1 LLPLI
6 VVGPTIGM
14 VGCMTEDRPV
24 RQPSAVDQV
33 AEDFVSSL
41 VELEPT
47 LATYLGVEGRTGEY
61 GDTSPA
67 GAEAMA
73 ELARVTKRRLDAA
86 DAVDD
91 VDRVTKTDLGAE
103 LDLTVES
110 YERGLHLRD
119 LNVIASP
126 AQQLRDVIDLMPTA
140 SEGDW
145 ADIAS
150 RLAALPDALEGYRET
165 LLQGTRDGITPAKRQ
180 VHEVAEQAARNA
192 REGGF
197 FDELVANAELDG
209 GAALPESLRADLT
222 RGAAAAAS
230 SYRSLGRFLEHELLP
245 LATEVDAVGREA
257 YELHSRQ
264 FLGAVVDLDETYE
277 WGIEELARMREEQ
290 ERIADRIE
298 AGASVARA
306 IELLDADPARVL
318 NGSDELQAWMQRTAD
333 AAVEALDGTYFDI
346 ADPIKRLECRIAPT
360 HDGGIYYTGP
370 SDDFSRAGR
379 MWWSVPDGVTE
390 FGTWREK
397 TTVYHEG
404 VPGHHLQISQA
415 VYNRGELN
423 TWRRQLAGPSGHVEG
438 WALYAER
445 LMAELGFLD
454 DDGDR
459 LGMLDGQ
466 RMRAARVVLDIGVHL
481 QKTNPDGGGWT
492 YEYALDFMRQNVNM
506 DDAFV
511 QFEVNR
517 YFGWPGQAPSYKV
530 GQRVWES
537 IRDEVARREGAA
549 FDLKSFHH
557 RALALGG
564 VGLDTLRSALVG

>member
-1 LLPLI
+1 
-6 VVGPTIGM
+6 
-14 VGCMTEDRPV
+14 MTTERPV
-24 RQPSAVDQV
+24 RQPSAVDRV
-33 AEDFVSSL
+33 AEDWVTTL
-41 VELEPT
+41 VDLDPT
-47 LATYLGVEGRTGEY
+47 IATYLGVPGRTGEY

-67 GAEAMA
+67 GAAA
-73 ELARVTKRRLDAA
+73 SADAARAARRALDAA
-86 DAVDD
+86 EPVDA

-103 LDLTVES
+103 LDLVVES
-110 YERGLHLRD
+110 YERKLHLRD

-126 AQQLRDVIDLMPTA
+126 AQSLREVIDVMPTA
-140 SEGDW
+140 TTADW
-145 ADIAS
+145 EDVAS
-150 RLAALPDALEGYRET
+150 RVRALPDALEGFRET
-165 LLQGTRDGITPAKRQ
+165 LLEGTRDQVVPARRQ
-180 VHEVAEQAARNA
+180 VELVAEQMVRSGADD
-192 REGGF
+192 GF
-197 FDELVANAELDG
+197 FRQLATTAALDDGAPVPEALRAELVRG
-209 GAALPESLRADLT
+209 GEV
-222 RGAAAAAS
+222 AAAA
-230 SYRSLGRFLEHELLP
+230 YRSFGRFLEHELMP
-245 LATEVDAVGREA
+245 LATPTDAVGRDA
-257 YELHSRQ
+257 YELHSRR
-264 FLGAVVDLDETYE
+264 FLGAVVDLDETYA
-277 WGIEELARMREEQ
+277 WGLEELARMREEQ

-298 AGASVARA
+298 PGASVARA
-306 IELLDADPARVL
+306 IEVLDAEPARIL
-318 NGSDELQAWMQRTAD
+318 HGTDALRQWMQETSDESIRAM
-333 AAVEALDGTYFDI
+333 DGRYFDI

-360 HDGGIYYTGP
+360 QEGGIYYTGP

-379 MWWSVPDGVTE
+379 MWWSVPEGVTE

-415 VYNRGELN
+415 VFNRGELN

-445 LMAELGFLD
+445 LMEQLGFLD

-492 YEYALDFMRQNVNM
+492 WEYALDFMGQNVNM
-506 DDAFV
+506 DPAFV
-511 QFEVNR
+511 RFEVAR

-537 IRDEVARREGAA
+537 VRDEVAAREGAD
-549 FDLKSFHH
+549 FDLKAFHH

-564 VGLDTLRSALVG
+564 VGLDTLRSALLG

>member
-1 LLPLI
+1 
-6 VVGPTIGM
+6 
-14 VGCMTEDRPV
+14 MTEARPV
-24 RQPSAVDQV
+24 RQPSAVDRV
-33 AEDFVSSL
+33 AEDWVSTL
-41 VELEPT
+41 VDLDPT
-47 LATYLGVEGRTGEY
+47 VATYIGVPGRTDGY

-67 GAEAMA
+67 GADA
-73 ELARVTKRRLDAA
+73 LADAARAARRALDAA
-86 DAVDD
+86 PAADD

-103 LDLTVES
+103 LDLVLES
-110 YERGLHLRD
+110 HERQLHLRD

-126 AQQLRDVIDLMPTA
+126 AQELRDVLDLMPTA
-140 SEGDW
+140 TTDDW
-145 ADIAS
+145 QHVAG
-150 RLAALPDALEGYRET
+150 RLHALPDALEGYRET
-165 LLQGTRDGITPAKRQ
+165 LLQGTREQVTPARRQ
-180 VHEVAEQAARNA
+180 VALIAEQAARTGA
-192 REGGF
+192 PDGFFRQFVASAALEGG
-197 FDELVANAELDG
+197 AP
-209 GAALPESLRADLT
+209 LPESLQAELA
-222 RGAAAAAS
+222 RGAEVAAAA
-230 SYRSLGRFLEHELLP
+230 YRSFGGFLEHELLP
-245 LATEVDAVGREA
+245 LATPVDAVGREDYA
-257 YELHSRQ
+257 LHSRR

-277 WGIEELARMREEQ
+277 WGIEELARMRDEQ

-298 AGASVARA
+298 SGASVARA

-318 NGSDELQAWMQRTAD
+318 HGTDALQRWMQETSD
-333 AAVEALDGTYFDI
+333 ASIRAMDGVYFDI

-360 HDGGIYYTGP
+360 QEGGIYYTGP
-370 SDDFSRAGR
+370 SDDFSRPGR
-379 MWWSVPDGVTE
+379 MWWSVPEGVTD

-415 VYNRGELN
+415 VHNRGELN

-445 LMAELGFLD
+445 LMEQLGFLD

-492 YEYALDFMRQNVNM
+492 WEYALDFMGQNVNM
-506 DDAFV
+506 APEFV
-511 QFEVNR
+511 QFEVAR

-537 IRDEVARREGAA
+537 IRDEVRAREGDA
-549 FDLKSFHH
+549 FDLKAFHH

-564 VGLDTLRSALVG
+564 VGLDTLRSALLD

>member
-1 LLPLI
+1 
-6 VVGPTIGM
+6 
-14 VGCMTEDRPV
+14 MTSDRPD
-24 RQPSAVDQV
+24 REPSAVDAV
-33 AEDFVSSL
+33 AEEWVRTLTD
-41 VELEPT
+41 LEPT
-47 LATYLGVEGRTGEY
+47 IATYLGLPGRTGEY

-67 GAEAMA
+67 GAAA
-73 ELARVTKRRLDAA
+73 VADAA
-86 DAVDD
+86 RTAAVKLAATAPVDD
-91 VDRVTKTDLGAE
+91 VDQVTKTDLGAE
-103 LDLTVES
+103 LELIVES
-110 YERGLHLRD
+110 YDRGLHLRD

-126 AQQLRDVIDLMPTA
+126 AQRLRDIIDLMPTA
-140 SEGDW
+140 TADDW
-145 ADIAS
+145 SDIAS
-150 RLAALPDALEGYRET
+150 RFSAMPEALEGYRET
-165 LLQGTRDGITPAKRQ
+165 LLEGVRRQITPAKRQ
-180 VHEVAEQAARNA
+180 VAAVAEQAVRNA
-192 REGGF
+192 RAGGF
-197 FDELVANAELDG
+197 FDETVENARLADG
-209 GAALPESLRADLT
+209 SSLPDALRNDLR
-222 RGAAAAAS
+222 RGAEAAIAA
-230 SYRSLGRFLEHELLP
+230 YRSFGQFLEHELLP
-245 LATEVDAVGREA
+245 VATPVDAVGREA
-257 YELHSRQ
+257 YELHSRH

-277 WGIEELARMREEQ
+277 WGIAELARMTAEQ
-290 ERIADRIE
+290 ESIADRIE

-306 IELLDADPARVL
+306 IEVLDADPNRVL
-318 NGSDELQAWMQRTAD
+318 HGSDALREWMQRTSD
-333 AAVEALDGTYFDI
+333 EAVSALAGRYFDI
-346 ADPIKRLECRIAPT
+346 PDPIRRLECRIAPT

-370 SDDFSRAGR
+370 SDDFSRPGR

-445 LMAELGFLD
+445 LMSELGFLD

-481 QKTNPDGGGWT
+481 QKTNPDGGAWT
-492 YEYALDFMRQNVNM
+492 YEYALDFMRRNVNM

-537 IRDEVARREGAA
+537 IRDEVAQRDGAS
-549 FDLKSFHH
+549 FDLKAFHQ

-564 VGLDTLRSALVG
+564 VGLDTLRWALLR

>member
-1 LLPLI
+1 
-6 VVGPTIGM
+6 
-14 VGCMTEDRPV
+14 MTDARPV
-24 RQPSAVDQV
+24 RQPSAVDRV
-33 AEDFVSSL
+33 AEDWVSAL
-41 VELEPT
+41 VDLDPT
-47 LATYLGVEGRTGEY
+47 IATYIGVPGRTGEY

-67 GAEAMA
+67 GAAAMA
-73 ELARVTKRRLDAA
+73 DAARVAKRALDDAA
-86 DAVDD
+86 PVDD

-103 LDLTVES
+103 LDLVVES
-110 YERGLHLRD
+110 YDRKLHLRD

-126 AQQLRDVIDLMPTA
+126 PQSMRDAIDLMPTA
-140 SEGDW
+140 TESDW
-145 ADIAS
+145 HDIAS
-150 RLAALPDALEGYRET
+150 RFAALPDALEGWRET
-165 LLQGTRDGITPAKRQ
+165 LLEGTREHVTPARRQ
-180 VHEVAEQAARNA
+180 VELVAEQAARSGA
-192 REGGF
+192 ADGF
-197 FDELVANAELDG
+197 FQQLADAAATEDG
-209 GAALPESLRADLT
+209 SALPESLRADLQ
-222 RGAAAAAS
+222 RGAEVAAAA
-230 SYRSLGRFLEHELLP
+230 YRSLSGFLEHELMP
-245 LATEVDAVGREA
+245 LATPVDAVGRDD
-257 YELHSRQ
+257 YELHSRR
-264 FLGAVVDLDETYE
+264 FLGAVVDLDEAYA
-277 WGIEELARMREEQ
+277 WGIEELARMRDEQ

-298 AGASVARA
+298 SGASVARA
-306 IELLDADPARVL
+306 IEVLDADPARTL
-318 NGSDELQAWMQRTAD
+318 HGTDALQRWMQETSD
-333 AAVEALDGTYFDI
+333 ASIRAMDGTYFDI

-360 HDGGIYYTGP
+360 QEGGIYYSGP

-379 MWWSVPDGVTE
+379 MWWSVPQGVTE

-445 LMAELGFLD
+445 LMEQLGFLD

-492 YEYALDFMRQNVNM
+492 WEYALDFMRENVNM
-506 DDAFV
+506 DDAFIR
-511 QFEVNR
+511 FEVAR
-517 YFGWPGQAPSYKV
+517 YFGWPGQAPSYKI

-537 IRDEVARREGAA
+537 IRDEVAAREGDG
-549 FDLKSFHH
+549 FDLKAFHH

-564 VGLDTLRSALVG
+564 VGLDTLRTALLD

>member
-1 LLPLI
+1 
-6 VVGPTIGM
+6 M
-14 VGCMTEDRPV
+14 SDDRPV

-33 AEDFVSSL
+33 AEQWVTTL
-41 VELEPT
+41 VDLDPT
-47 LATYLGVEGRTGEY
+47 VATYIGVPGRTDGY

-67 GAEAMA
+67 GAAA
-73 ELARVTKRRLDAA
+73 LADAARAARRALDAA
-86 DAVDD
+86 DALDD

-110 YERGLHLRD
+110 YERKLHLRD
-119 LNVIASP
+119 LNVIQSP
-126 AQQLRDVIDLMPTA
+126 AQSLRDVLDLMPTA
-140 SEGDW
+140 TAEDW
-145 ADIAS
+145 QDVAG
-150 RLAALPDALEGYRET
+150 RLQALPDALEGYRET
-165 LLQGTRDGITPAKRQ
+165 LLEGTREGVTAAKRQ
-180 VHEVAEQAARNA
+180 VELIAEQAARNGA
-192 REGGF
+192 PDGF
-197 FDELVANAELDG
+197 FRQLAD
-209 GAALPESLRADLT
+209 GAALEGGAPVPEQLRAELT
-222 RGAAAAAS
+222 RGAEVAAAA
-230 SYRSLGRFLEHELLP
+230 YRSFGAFLEHDVLP
-245 LATEVDAVGREA
+245 LATPVDAVGRDDYA
-257 YELHSRQ
+257 LHSRR

-277 WGIEELARMREEQ
+277 WGIEELARMRDEQ

-298 AGASVARA
+298 SGASVARA
-306 IELLDADPARVL
+306 IEVLDADPARVL
-318 NGSDELQAWMQRTAD
+318 HGTDALRAWMQETSDESIRAM
-333 AAVEALDGTYFDI
+333 DGRYFDI

-360 HDGGIYYTGP
+360 QEGGIYYTGP

-379 MWWSVPDGVTE
+379 MWWSVPQGVTE

-445 LMAELGFLD
+445 LMEQLGFLD

-492 YEYALDFMRQNVNM
+492 WEYALDFMGQNVNM
-506 DDAFV
+506 DPAFV
-511 QFEVNR
+511 QFEVAR

-537 IRDEVARREGAA
+537 IRDDVAAREGAA
-549 FDLKSFHH
+549 FDLKAFHH